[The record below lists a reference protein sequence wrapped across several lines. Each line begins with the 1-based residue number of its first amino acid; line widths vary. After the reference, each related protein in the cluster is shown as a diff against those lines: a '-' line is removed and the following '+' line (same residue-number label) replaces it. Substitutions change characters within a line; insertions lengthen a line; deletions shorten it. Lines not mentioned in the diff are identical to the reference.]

1 MTCMWRDNE
10 IYKGCMWLYA
20 QGSCIQI
27 YNNRN
32 EDQTYKTS
40 TCMWNEGLLIF
51 QLFKR
56 IILYYVSTRFK
67 VYTVLVLCILITAS
81 ESRRE
86 IIKNENKDSERSLNQ
101 RPRLAV
107 FQCSRLCD
115 MIIFEVYKL
124 LRGSLG
130 CECAAELRRK
140 HGDSRQEWK

>member
-1 MTCMWRDNE
+1 MCKD
-10 IYKGCMWLYA
+10 Y
-20 QGSCIQI
+20 
-27 YNNRN
+27 
-32 EDQTYKTS
+32 
-40 TCMWNEGLLIF
+40 
-51 QLFKR
+51 LFFKYLKES
-56 IILYYVSTRFK
+56 IILYYLSFRFK

-81 ESRRE
+81 ASESRRE
-86 IIKNENKDSERSLNQ
+86 NIKDKRKDSERSLNQ

-140 HGDSRQEWK
+140 HRDNSQE

>member
-1 MTCMWRDNE
+1 M
-10 IYKGCMWLYA
+10 YL
-20 QGSCIQI
+20 
-27 YNNRN
+27 
-32 EDQTYKTS
+32 
-40 TCMWNEGLLIF
+40 
-51 QLFKR
+51 
-56 IILYYVSTRFK
+56 STRFK
-67 VYTVLVLCILITAS
+67 VYTVLVLCILITTS

-86 IIKNENKDSERSLNQ
+86 NIKDERKDSERSLNQ

-140 HGDSRQEWK
+140 HGDNSQE

>member
-1 MTCMWRDNE
+1 MSKD
-10 IYKGCMWLYA
+10 Y
-20 QGSCIQI
+20 
-27 YNNRN
+27 
-32 EDQTYKTS
+32 
-40 TCMWNEGLLIF
+40 
-51 QLFKR
+51 LFFKYLKES
-56 IILYYVSTRFK
+56 IILYYLSFRFK
-67 VYTVLVLCILITAS
+67 VYIVLVLCILITAS

-86 IIKNENKDSERSLNQ
+86 NIKDERKEAERSLNQ

-140 HGDSRQEWK
+140 HGDNSQE